1 MPVPFPF
8 AIAMHEKSEWNYKT
22 PQLLV
27 LSTSMSTALR
37 KTPWAL
43 REAALYKLRYRK
55 KRKLT
60 GTNGSNECPEQKRN
74 CRLEAVSWC
83 FEVSKISIGEPCACR
98 VAEIASNDI
107 D

>member
-1 MPVPFPF
+1 MK
-8 AIAMHEKSEWNYKT
+8 KSEWNYKT

-60 GTNGSNECPEQKRN
+60 GTKGSNECPEQKKK
-74 CRLEAVSWC
+74 LQAEAVSWCRC
-83 FEVSKISIGEPCACR
+83 FEVSKILIGEPCACW